1 MTYHLDEKNDSFPN
15 KSRQSPNVPSDV
27 RYYTTRPFRV
37 AMATQIL
44 PMLMMLPFVLL
55 APQMSLIVVATALG
69 MAWWTQ
75 TSFRFELTAREMRVR
90 SQPFGPL
97 ATIPLRDVALV
108 EALDEAGRPLAWGR
122 NAPVGHLRLKLRDG
136 AEMYVVGLADPLE
149 SADAVRLLQKEMEPG
164 PV

>member
-1 MTYHLDEKNDSFPN
+1 MTYHIDEKNDGFRKQSG
-15 KSRQSPNVPSDV
+15 QSPNISPDV
-27 RYYTTRPFRV
+27 RYYSTRPFRV

-75 TSFRFELTAREMRVR
+75 ASFRFELTAREMRVR

-97 ATIPLRDVALV
+97 ATIPLRDVASV

-122 NAPVGHLRLKLRDG
+122 NAAVGHLRLKLRDG
-136 AEMYVVGLADPLE
+136 GEMYVVGLADPLE
-149 SADAVRLLQKEMEPG
+149 SADAVRLLQKELEQG
-164 PV
+164 AA

>member
-1 MTYHLDEKNDSFPN
+1 MTYRIDEKNDSFRN
-15 KSRQSPNVPSDV
+15 ESGQSPNAPADV
-27 RYYTTRPFRV
+27 RYYSTRPFRV

-55 APQMSLIVVATALG
+55 APQMALIVAATALG

-75 TSFRFELTAREMRVR
+75 ASFRFELTAREMRVR

-97 ATIPLRDVALV
+97 ATIPLRDVASV

-122 NAPVGHLRLKLRDG
+122 NAAVGHLRLKLRDG
-136 AEMYVVGLADPLE
+136 GEMYVVGLADPLE
-149 SADAVRLLQKEMEPG
+149 SADAVRVLQKEMQG
-164 PV
+164 GAA